1 MLCTICINER
11 LIAITWYVIIKYTIS
26 CLKVEVEN
34 RNKGLLILQLCAGK
48 QPSYFELP
56 ELYLYKF
63 LKSTMLSP
71 GLSLIDKA
79 VLSNCIVFLSKH
91 PLDMLYLILDLMINS
106 VVN

>member
-26 CLKVEVEN
+26 CLKVEN
-34 RNKGLLILQLCAGK
+34 RDKGLLILQLCAGK

-79 VLSNCIVFLSKH
+79 VLSNSIVFLSKH
-91 PLDMLYLILDLMINS
+91 PRDMLYLILDLT
-106 VVN
+106 